1 MTKLKLAVAGA
12 LVLVGSTAFAADIV
26 GPDMSTTLNV
36 TNLAMSCSFAA
47 PMSGAMDYDE
57 ANGQFVTLGSTPAT
71 MDITYRSLGSITV
84 TNDAVFDGKAGA
96 ITAIDYT
103 GSTFGETAITDNGN
117 LTGVFTLVPD
127 GALTIDTLTIKPTSI
142 DVAVADI
149 ADLGAYP
156 IAYTITCVE

>member
-1 MTKLKLAVAGA
+1 MNKLSIIASAALA
-12 LVLVGSTAFAADIV
+12 LSTATATANIL
-26 GPDMSTTLNV
+26 GPDMAAVLNV
-36 TNLAMSCSFAA
+36 TNLAMSCSFGT
-47 PMSGAMDYDE
+47 PMSGAMEYDE
-57 ANGQFVTLGSTPAT
+57 PSGKFVTLGSTAAT

-103 GSTFGETAITDNGN
+103 GSTFGETAITDNGD

-127 GALTIDTLTIKPTSI
+127 GALTIDTLTIQPTSI
-142 DVAVADI
+142 SVAVANID
-149 ADLGAYP
+149 DLGAYP

>member
-1 MTKLKLAVAGA
+1 MKKILLTSA
-12 LVLVGSTAFAADIV
+12 LVATATIATADIV

-36 TNLAMSCSFAA
+36 TNLAMSCSFGT
-47 PMSGAMDYDE
+47 PMSGSMTYDE
-57 ANGQFVTLGSTPAT
+57 PNGQFVTLGSTPAT
-71 MDITYRSLGSITV
+71 MAITYRSLGSITV

-103 GSTFGETAITDNGN
+103 GSTFGSTAITDNGN

-127 GALTIDTLTIKPTSI
+127 AALTIDTLTIQPASI
-142 DVAVADI
+142 DVAVSNIDDI
-149 ADLGAYP
+149 GAYP